1 MLVFCVGFLVLLGTV
16 FACNV
21 GIGDAKMTMTNT
33 NKHSNENT
41 SLSLYL
47 KEIEKVPLLDR
58 DEEYKL
64 AVMAKKGDSYARNR
78 LVEANL
84 RFVVSI
90 AKQYQNRGLPLSD
103 LISEGNIGLLTAMDK
118 FEPEKGYHF
127 ISYAVWWI
135 RQSILKAIGEKSR
148 MIRLP
153 MNRTADLVQILQAKT
168 NLEEN
173 GYNDASIEDIA
184 AECGMT
190 KEQVLEVMQMSR
202 EVSSLDAP
210 VGAEDDSSFGDF
222 IESDLQKPDEVVMD
236 EALKES
242 VKKILDTLP
251 ERERGIIALRFGLEG
266 KKPMSLKEVGELYNL
281 TKERIRQIEKKV
293 LGQLAQDGTVQDLK
307 AYIA

>member
-1 MLVFCVGFLVLLGTV
+1 
-16 FACNV
+16 
-21 GIGDAKMTMTNT
+21 MTMTNT

-47 KEIEKVPLLDR
+47 KEIEKIPLLDR

-78 LVEANL
+78 LVESNL

-190 KEQVLEVMQMSR
+190 KDQVLEVMQMSR

-210 VGAEDDSSFGDF
+210 VGAEEDSSFGDF
-222 IESDLQKPDEVVMD
+222 IESDLQKPDDVVMD

-242 VKKILDTLP
+242 VRKILDTLP
-251 ERERGIIALRFGLEG
+251 ERERGIVALRFGLEG

-293 LGQLAQDGTVQDLK
+293 LGQLSEDSIVQDLK

>member
-1 MLVFCVGFLVLLGTV
+1 
-16 FACNV
+16 
-21 GIGDAKMTMTNT
+21 MTMTNT

-47 KEIEKVPLLDR
+47 KEIEKIPLLDR

-78 LVEANL
+78 LVESNL

-153 MNRTADLVQILQAKT
+153 MNKSADLVQVLQAKT

-173 GYNDASIEDIA
+173 GFKDASIEDIA

-222 IESDLQKPDEVVMD
+222 IESDLQKPDEIVMD

-242 VKKILDTLP
+242 VKRILDTLP

-293 LGQLAQDGTVQDLK
+293 LGQLSEDSIVQDLK

>member
-1 MLVFCVGFLVLLGTV
+1 
-16 FACNV
+16 
-21 GIGDAKMTMTNT
+21 
-33 NKHSNENT
+33 
-41 SLSLYL
+41 
-47 KEIEKVPLLDR
+47 
-58 DEEYKL
+58 
-64 AVMAKKGDSYARNR
+64 
-78 LVEANL
+78 VESNL

-190 KEQVLEVMQMSR
+190 KDQVLEVMQMSR

-210 VGAEDDSSFGDF
+210 VGAEEDSSFGDF

-242 VKKILDTLP
+242 VKRILDTLP

-293 LGQLAQDGTVQDLK
+293 LGQLSEDSIVQDLK

>member
-1 MLVFCVGFLVLLGTV
+1 MFLLGIV
-16 FACNV
+16 LAAYD

-47 KEIEKVPLLDR
+47 KEIEKIPLLDR

-78 LVEANL
+78 LVESNL

-190 KEQVLEVMQMSR
+190 KDQVLEVMQMSR

-210 VGAEDDSSFGDF
+210 VGAEEDSSFGDF
-222 IESDLQKPDEVVMD
+222 IESDLQKPDDVVMD

-242 VKKILDTLP
+242 VRKILDTLP

-293 LGQLAQDGTVQDLK
+293 LGQLSEDSIVQDLK

>member
-1 MLVFCVGFLVLLGTV
+1 MFLLGTV
-16 FACNV
+16 LATYD

-47 KEIEKVPLLDR
+47 KEIEKIPLLDR

-78 LVEANL
+78 LVESNL

-190 KEQVLEVMQMSR
+190 KDQVLEVMQMSR

-210 VGAEDDSSFGDF
+210 VGAEEDSSFGDF
-222 IESDLQKPDEVVMD
+222 IESDFQKPDEVVMD

-242 VKKILDTLP
+242 VKRILDTLP

-293 LGQLAQDGTVQDLK
+293 LGQLSEDSIVQDLK

>member
-1 MLVFCVGFLVLLGTV
+1 
-16 FACNV
+16 
-21 GIGDAKMTMTNT
+21 MTMTNT

-64 AVMAKKGDSYARNR
+64 AVMAKKGDSYARYR

-173 GYNDASIEDIA
+173 GYNDASIENIA

-293 LGQLAQDGTVQDLK
+293 LGQLSQDGTVQDLK

>member
-1 MLVFCVGFLVLLGTV
+1 
-16 FACNV
+16 
-21 GIGDAKMTMTNT
+21 MTMTNA
-33 NKHSNENT
+33 NRSSNENT

-47 KEIEKVPLLDR
+47 KEIERIPLLDR
-58 DEEYKL
+58 DEEYRL
-64 AVMAKKGDSYARNR
+64 AVLAKKGDSYARNR
-78 LVEANL
+78 LVESNL

-173 GYNDASIEDIA
+173 GYNDAGIDEIA
-184 AECGMT
+184 TECGMT

-202 EVSSLDAP
+202 EVASLDAP
-210 VGAEDDSSFGDF
+210 VGAEDDSTFGDF

-242 VKKILDTLP
+242 VKRILDTLP

-266 KKPMSLKEVGELYNL
+266 KKPMSLKEVGELYHL

-293 LGQLAQDGTVQDLK
+293 LGQLADDGEVQDLK

>member
-1 MLVFCVGFLVLLGTV
+1 MFLLGIVLATYD
-16 FACNV
+16 

-47 KEIEKVPLLDR
+47 KEIEKIPLLDR

-78 LVEANL
+78 LVESNL

-190 KEQVLEVMQMSR
+190 KDQVLEVMQMSR

-210 VGAEDDSSFGDF
+210 VGAEEDSSFGDF
-222 IESDLQKPDEVVMD
+222 IESDLQKPDDIVMD

-242 VKKILDTLP
+242 VRKILDTLP

-293 LGQLAQDGTVQDLK
+293 LGQLSEDSIVQDLK

>member
-1 MLVFCVGFLVLLGTV
+1 
-16 FACNV
+16 
-21 GIGDAKMTMTNT
+21 MTMTNT

-47 KEIEKVPLLDR
+47 KEIEKIPLLDR

-78 LVEANL
+78 LVESNL

-190 KEQVLEVMQMSR
+190 KDQVLEVMQMSR

-210 VGAEDDSSFGDF
+210 VGAEEDSSFGDF
-222 IESDLQKPDEVVMD
+222 IESDLKKPDEVVMD

-242 VKKILDTLP
+242 VKRILDTLP

-293 LGQLAQDGTVQDLK
+293 LGQLSEDSIVQDLK

>member
-1 MLVFCVGFLVLLGTV
+1 MFLLGIVLATYD
-16 FACNV
+16 

-47 KEIEKVPLLDR
+47 KEIEKIPLLDR

-78 LVEANL
+78 LVESNL

-190 KEQVLEVMQMSR
+190 KDQVLEVMQMSR

-210 VGAEDDSSFGDF
+210 VGAEEDSSFGDF

-242 VKKILDTLP
+242 VRKILDTLP

-293 LGQLAQDGTVQDLK
+293 LGQLAEDGTVQDLK

>member
-1 MLVFCVGFLVLLGTV
+1 M
-16 FACNV
+16 A
-21 GIGDAKMTMTNT
+21 IANT
-33 NKHSNENT
+33 NKHLNENT
-41 SLSLYL
+41 ALSLYL
-47 KEIEKVPLLDR
+47 KEIERIPLLDR

-64 AVMAKKGDSYARNR
+64 ALMAKKGDAYAKNR
-78 LVEANL
+78 LVESNL

-135 RQSILKAIGEKSR
+135 RQAILKAIGEKSR

-173 GYNDASIEDIA
+173 GYNDASLEDIA
-184 AECGMT
+184 IECGMT
-190 KEQVLEVMQMSR
+190 KDQVLEIMQMSR

-210 VGAEDDSSFGDF
+210 VGNEEDSSVGDF
-222 IESDLQKPDEVVMD
+222 IESESQSQK
-236 EALKES
+236 KS
-242 VKKILDTLP
+242 SW
-251 ERERGIIALRFGLEG
+251 
-266 KKPMSLKEVGELYNL
+266 MSL
-281 TKERIRQIEKKV
+281 
-293 LGQLAQDGTVQDLK
+293 
-307 AYIA
+307 

>member
-1 MLVFCVGFLVLLGTV
+1 MFLLGIV
-16 FACNV
+16 LAIYD

-47 KEIEKVPLLDR
+47 KEIEKIPLLDR

-78 LVEANL
+78 LVESNL

-190 KEQVLEVMQMSR
+190 KDQVLEVMQMSR

-210 VGAEDDSSFGDF
+210 VGAEEDSSFGDF
-222 IESDLQKPDEVVMD
+222 IESDLQKPDDVVMD

-242 VKKILDTLP
+242 VRKILDTLP

-293 LGQLAQDGTVQDLK
+293 LGQLSEDSIVQDLK

>member
-1 MLVFCVGFLVLLGTV
+1 
-16 FACNV
+16 
-21 GIGDAKMTMTNT
+21 MTMTNT

-47 KEIEKVPLLDR
+47 KEIEKIPLLDR
-58 DEEYKL
+58 DEEYRL

-153 MNRTADLVQILQAKT
+153 MNRSADLVQILQAKT

>member
-1 MLVFCVGFLVLLGTV
+1 
-16 FACNV
+16 
-21 GIGDAKMTMTNT
+21 MTMTNT

-47 KEIEKVPLLDR
+47 KEIEKIPLLDR

-78 LVEANL
+78 LVESNL

-168 NLEEN
+168 NLEEK

-190 KEQVLEVMQMSR
+190 KDQVLEVMQMSR

-210 VGAEDDSSFGDF
+210 VGAEEDSSFGDF
-222 IESDLQKPDEVVMD
+222 IESDLQKPDDVVMD

-242 VKKILDTLP
+242 VRKILDTLP

-293 LGQLAQDGTVQDLK
+293 LGQLSEDSIVQDLK

>member
-1 MLVFCVGFLVLLGTV
+1 MFLLGIV
-16 FACNV
+16 LAIYD

-47 KEIEKVPLLDR
+47 KEIEKIPLLDR

-78 LVEANL
+78 LVESNL

-190 KEQVLEVMQMSR
+190 KDQVLEVMQMSR

-210 VGAEDDSSFGDF
+210 VGAEEDSSFGDF
-222 IESDLQKPDEVVMD
+222 IESDLQKPDDVVMD

-242 VKKILDTLP
+242 VKRILDTLP

-293 LGQLAQDGTVQDLK
+293 LGQLSEDSIVQDLK

>member
-1 MLVFCVGFLVLLGTV
+1 MFLLGTV
-16 FACNV
+16 LATYDGV
-21 GIGDAKMTMTNT
+21 GDAKMTMTNT

-47 KEIEKVPLLDR
+47 KEIEKIPLLDR

-78 LVEANL
+78 LVESNL

-190 KEQVLEVMQMSR
+190 KDQVLEVMQMSR

-210 VGAEDDSSFGDF
+210 VGAEEDYSFGDF
-222 IESDLQKPDEVVMD
+222 IESDLQKPDDVVMD

-242 VKKILDTLP
+242 VRKILDTLP

-293 LGQLAQDGTVQDLK
+293 LGQLSEDSIVQDLK

>member
-1 MLVFCVGFLVLLGTV
+1 
-16 FACNV
+16 
-21 GIGDAKMTMTNT
+21 MTMTNT

-47 KEIEKVPLLDR
+47 KEIEKIPLLDR

-78 LVEANL
+78 LVESNL

-190 KEQVLEVMQMSR
+190 KDQVLEVMQMSR

-210 VGAEDDSSFGDF
+210 VGAEEDSSFGDF
-222 IESDLQKPDEVVMD
+222 IESDLQKPDDVVMD

-293 LGQLAQDGTVQDLK
+293 LGQLSEDSIVQDLK

>member
-1 MLVFCVGFLVLLGTV
+1 MFLLGIVLATYD
-16 FACNV
+16 

-47 KEIEKVPLLDR
+47 KEIEKIPLLDR

-64 AVMAKKGDSYARNR
+64 AVMAKKGDCYARNR
-78 LVEANL
+78 LVESNL

-190 KEQVLEVMQMSR
+190 KDQVLEVMQMSR

-210 VGAEDDSSFGDF
+210 VGAEEDSSFGDF

-242 VKKILDTLP
+242 VKRILDTLP

-293 LGQLAQDGTVQDLK
+293 LGQLSEDSIVQDLK

>member
-1 MLVFCVGFLVLLGTV
+1 
-16 FACNV
+16 
-21 GIGDAKMTMTNT
+21 MTMTNA
-33 NKHSNENT
+33 NRSSNENT

-47 KEIEKVPLLDR
+47 KEIERIPLLDR
-58 DEEYKL
+58 DEEYRL
-64 AVMAKKGDSYARNR
+64 AVLAKKGDSYARNR
-78 LVEANL
+78 LVESNL

-173 GYNDASIEDIA
+173 GYNDAGIDEIA

-202 EVSSLDAP
+202 EVASLDAP
-210 VGAEDDSSFGDF
+210 VGAEDDSTFGDF

-242 VKKILDTLP
+242 VKRILDTLP

-266 KKPMSLKEVGELYNL
+266 KKPMSLKEVGELYHL

-293 LGQLAQDGTVQDLK
+293 LGQLADDGEVQDLK

>member
-1 MLVFCVGFLVLLGTV
+1 
-16 FACNV
+16 
-21 GIGDAKMTMTNT
+21 MTMTNT

-47 KEIEKVPLLDR
+47 KEIEKIPLLDR

-78 LVEANL
+78 LVESNL

-173 GYNDASIEDIA
+173 GYNDASIEEIA

-190 KEQVLEVMQMSR
+190 KDQVLEVMQMSR

-210 VGAEDDSSFGDF
+210 VGAEEDSSFGDF
-222 IESDLQKPDEVVMD
+222 IESDLQKPDDVVMD

-242 VKKILDTLP
+242 VRKILDTLP
-251 ERERGIIALRFGLEG
+251 DRERGIIALRFGLEG

-293 LGQLAQDGTVQDLK
+293 LGQLSEDSIVQDLK

>member
-1 MLVFCVGFLVLLGTV
+1 
-16 FACNV
+16 
-21 GIGDAKMTMTNT
+21 MTMTNASRS
-33 NKHSNENT
+33 SNENT

-47 KEIEKVPLLDR
+47 KEIERIPLLDR
-58 DEEYKL
+58 DEEYRL
-64 AVMAKKGDSYARNR
+64 AVLAKKGDSYARNR
-78 LVEANL
+78 LVESNL

-173 GYNDASIEDIA
+173 GCNDAGIDEIA

-190 KEQVLEVMQMSR
+190 KDQVLEVIQMSR

-210 VGAEDDSSFGDF
+210 VGAEDDSTFGDF
-222 IESDLQKPDEVVMD
+222 IESDLQKPDEVVMG

-242 VKKILDTLP
+242 VKRILDTLP

-266 KKPMSLKEVGELYNL
+266 KKPMSLKEVGELYHL

-293 LGQLAQDGTVQDLK
+293 LGQLADDGEVQDLK

>member
-1 MLVFCVGFLVLLGTV
+1 
-16 FACNV
+16 
-21 GIGDAKMTMTNT
+21 MTMTNT

-47 KEIEKVPLLDR
+47 KEIEKIPLLDR

-78 LVEANL
+78 LVESNL

-190 KEQVLEVMQMSR
+190 KDQVLEVMQMSR

-210 VGAEDDSSFGDF
+210 VGAEEDSSFGDF

-242 VKKILDTLP
+242 VKRILDTLP

-293 LGQLAQDGTVQDLK
+293 LGQLSEDSIVQDLK

>member
-1 MLVFCVGFLVLLGTV
+1 
-16 FACNV
+16 
-21 GIGDAKMTMTNT
+21 MTMTNT

-47 KEIEKVPLLDR
+47 KEIEKIPLLDR

-78 LVEANL
+78 LVESNL

-190 KEQVLEVMQMSR
+190 KDQVLEVMQMSR

-210 VGAEDDSSFGDF
+210 VGAEEDSSFGDF
-222 IESDLQKPDEVVMD
+222 IESDLQKPDDVVME

-242 VKKILDTLP
+242 VRKILDTLP

-293 LGQLAQDGTVQDLK
+293 LGQLSEDSIVQDLK

>member
-1 MLVFCVGFLVLLGTV
+1 MFLLGIVLATYD
-16 FACNV
+16 

-47 KEIEKVPLLDR
+47 KEIEKIPLLDR

-78 LVEANL
+78 LVESNL

-190 KEQVLEVMQMSR
+190 KDQVLEVMQMSR

-210 VGAEDDSSFGDF
+210 VGAEEDSSFGDF

-293 LGQLAQDGTVQDLK
+293 LGQLSEDSIVQDLK

>member
-1 MLVFCVGFLVLLGTV
+1 MFLLGIVLATYD
-16 FACNV
+16 

-47 KEIEKVPLLDR
+47 KEIEKIPLLDR

-78 LVEANL
+78 LVESNL

-153 MNRTADLVQILQAKT
+153 MNRTADLVQILQSKT

-190 KEQVLEVMQMSR
+190 KDQVLEVMQMSR

-210 VGAEDDSSFGDF
+210 VGAEEDSSFGDF

-242 VKKILDTLP
+242 VKRILDTLP

-293 LGQLAQDGTVQDLK
+293 LGQLSEDSIVQDLK

>member
-1 MLVFCVGFLVLLGTV
+1 
-16 FACNV
+16 
-21 GIGDAKMTMTNT
+21 MTMTNT

-47 KEIEKVPLLDR
+47 KEIEKIPLLDR

-78 LVEANL
+78 LVESNL

-190 KEQVLEVMQMSR
+190 KDQVLEVMQMSR

-210 VGAEDDSSFGDF
+210 VGAEEDSSFGDF
-222 IESDLQKPDEVVMD
+222 IESDFQKPDEVVMD

-242 VKKILDTLP
+242 VKRILDTLP

-293 LGQLAQDGTVQDLK
+293 LGQLSEDSIVQDLK